1 MSQLRSHPKRH
12 TIAITIAVLSHIGL
26 LALLYLLHLE
36 GRITPPQEVEL
47 LLVDIGN
54 VASASGTEEP
64 MGQELEGDTETDTP
78 IEAEPAP
85 ETRPTPTPKPTTP
98 TPQPKAK
105 PAPQAPTSQPVR
117 TQQHEESLKIE
128 AERKRAEQ
136 ERQRR
141 AEAEAKLKAE
151 AEAKA
156 RAEAEA
162 RARAEAKAAAEREAR
177 RKQAG
182 NTVAGAF
189 GAGSGQNTNHGNA
202 SSGTGNQGDPKGVAG
217 GSFDLSGRR
226 VVSNGGNLTPPATSK
241 AIRGRINVRITV
253 NADGRVIDA
262 YIEPRGTNIAEEGI
276 RQAAVRAA
284 RSTAFNAQEGASDQ
298 RGLITYNFDIQ

>member
-1 MSQLRSHPKRH
+1 MSQLQSHPKRH
-12 TIAITIAVLSHIGL
+12 LTAIVIAVLTHIGL
-26 LALLYLLHLE
+26 LALLYFIHLE
-36 GRITPPQEVEL
+36 GRITPAREVEL

-64 MGQELEGDTETDTP
+64 MGEELDGDIDIETSVEPQLAPTP
-78 IEAEPAP
+78 PPPPAP
-85 ETRPTPTPKPTTP
+85 PRPKPTPK
-98 TPQPKAK
+98 
-105 PAPQAPTSQPVR
+105 APSTQPVR
-117 TQQHEESLKIE
+117 SQQHEESLRIE
-128 AERKRAEQ
+128 AERKKAEQ
-136 ERQRR
+136 ERQRQI
-141 AEAEAKLKAE
+141 EAEAK
-151 AEAKA
+151 AKA

-162 RARAEAKAAAEREAR
+162 KAKAEAEAKAAAEREAR

-189 GAGSGQNTNHGNA
+189 GAGKGQNTSQGNA

-226 VVSNGGNLTPPATSK
+226 IVSNGGNLTPPATSK

-262 YIEPRGTNIAEEGI
+262 YIDPRGTNIAEESI

-284 RSTAFNAQEGASDQ
+284 RTTAFNAQEGASDQ
-298 RGLITYNFDIQ
+298 KGLITYNFDIQ